1 MNQETNQTGD
11 PEAKPLHPA
20 TKALLLLKREINTYR
35 RELPRLLAEG
45 EEGRFVLVKGDQVIA
60 VWDTFD
66 DAYEA
71 GRLLYGLD
79 VFLAQPIN
87 PRDLTY
93 VFPKELGFDEP
104 A

>member
-1 MNQETNQTGD
+1 MN
-11 PEAKPLHPA
+11 PEPSPSGKAEASTLHPA

-45 EEGRFVLVKGDQVIA
+45 EEGKFVLIKGDQVIG

-66 DAYEA
+66 DAYQA
-71 GRLLYGLD
+71 GSLLYGLD
-79 VFLAQPIN
+79 VFLAQPIESRYLN
-87 PRDLTY
+87 S